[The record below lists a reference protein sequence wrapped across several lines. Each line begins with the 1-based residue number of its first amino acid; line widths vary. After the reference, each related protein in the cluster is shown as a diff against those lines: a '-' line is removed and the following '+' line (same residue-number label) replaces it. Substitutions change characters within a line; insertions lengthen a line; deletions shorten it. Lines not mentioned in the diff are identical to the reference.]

1 MKKVCVIILALFLVI
16 NVSGCASM
24 GKRGKCA
31 LIGAASGAV
40 VGGGIGTAIGN
51 QGDTD
56 NRAEGSAIG
65 AGAGALIGGL
75 LGFLICK
82 EEVPPP
88 PPPAPAPEPEVT
100 PPPKP
105 RVVEKVVLNAVLF
118 DFDKATIKPEF
129 VPVLDEAVAI
139 IKKYPGKKVT
149 IEGNTDSVG
158 TESYNIDLSLRR
170 AGSVKTYLVNKG
182 IPASQLETMGYGE
195 EQPVADNSSRE
206 GRQKNRRVEFKVI
219 DGE

>member
-1 MKKVCVIILALFLVI
+1 MKKMMVCVLCVLLVVS
-16 NVSGCASM
+16 VSGCASM

-31 LIGAASGAV
+31 LIGAASGAI

-118 DFDKATIKPEF
+118 DFDKAIIKPEF

-139 IKKYPGKKVT
+139 IKKYPGKKVI

-158 TESYNIDLSLRR
+158 TESYNKDLSLRR

-182 IPASQLETMGYGE
+182 IPAPQLETMGYGE